1 LGKPIFQW
9 RQFSPPPK
17 SKPIKKT
24 HKKRQAMKN
33 KSLILAALAIA
44 TCVVGCKQSNTAD
57 ENSTASDTNSQPA
70 QQFQNAKEVATNVLQ
85 QTKDATTNAWA
96 KVKEG
101 TTNAWADIKDSMQTT
116 KDYTYDKKDAFVT
129 SASADL
135 DALDQKIKELSDKT
149 ANASDSIKAD
159 AQTKLQELRD
169 KRAALDKK
177 LNGVKNATEADWN
190 DTKTAFQNSFDDVKN
205 SLKQA
210 WQWLHD
216 KLNS

>member
-1 LGKPIFQW
+1 LGKSIFQW
-9 RQFSPPPK
+9 RQFSLPPK
-17 SKPIKKT
+17 SKPIKIN
-24 HKKRQAMKN
+24 KKKQAMKN
-33 KSLILAALAIA
+33 KSLILAVLAIA

-57 ENSTASDTNSQPA
+57 ENSTSSDTNSQPA
-70 QQFQNAKEVATNVLQ
+70 QQLQNAKEVATNVLQ

-116 KDYTYDKKDAFVT
+116 KDYTYDKKDAFVAG
-129 SASADL
+129 ASADL
-135 DALDQKIKELSDKT
+135 DALDQKIKELSDKA
-149 ANASDSIKAD
+149 ANASDSVKAD

-177 LNGVKNATEADWN
+177 LDGVKNATEADWN
-190 DTKTAFQNSFDDVKN
+190 DTKIAFQNSYDDVKN